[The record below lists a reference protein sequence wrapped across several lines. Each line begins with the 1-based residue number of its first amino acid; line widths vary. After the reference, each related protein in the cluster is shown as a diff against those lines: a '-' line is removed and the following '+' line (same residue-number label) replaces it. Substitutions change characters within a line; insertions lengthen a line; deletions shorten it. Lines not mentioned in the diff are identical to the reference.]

1 MNRVLGGKAKVG
13 LLTHEVQQTGRD
25 RIHGAVAALKKV
37 APRARIV
44 ARHEGVLA
52 AEAYTVTQ
60 SMLQANPD
68 LNVIFCIA
76 DDGCLGAERAFMQ
89 TKPSKARQ
97 AAMYIAGWDGAI
109 QVMQKIVSGKGVIRS
124 TGALDLVGIGAGFDR
139 GDRERNRGHGVT
151 RVNYP
156 YVLVSQSAA
165 GKAVGRT
172 LMKKYGA

>member
-1 MNRVLGGKAKVG
+1 VLGGKAKVG

-97 AAMYIAGWDGAI
+97 ATMYIAGWDGAI

-124 TGALDLVGIGAGFDR
+124 TGALDLVGIGQASIEATANAIEGT
-139 GDRERNRGHGVT
+139 GVA

-156 YVLVSQSAA
+156 YVLVSQSPA
-165 GKAVGRT
+165 GKALGRK
-172 LMKKYGA
+172 LLKKYGA